1 MRHLTDAAVAG
12 EAFYWRARVR
22 LCFCHNEAPRRCL
35 KRILGAGSG
44 QLVPAS
50 DKLYSAD
57 IFYRM
62 IAHPTAVCI
71 VRNSVSGCFARLQR
85 HFWST
90 RYARELRLQDFNEG
104 FGMRKG

>member
-1 MRHLTDAAVAG
+1 MRRWLERPAIGVLGSASG
-12 EAFYWRARVR
+12 
-22 LCFCHNEAPRRCL
+22 FCHNEAPRRCL

-71 VRNSVSGCFARLQR
+71 VRNSVSGCFARL
-85 HFWST
+85 

-104 FGMRKG
+104 FGMGKG